1 MKKLIKIIFLA
12 SIVSVV
18 VSVVASFVSK
28 KKLSQMSDD
37 EIRAFLSSKLGG
49 KVGEDQL
56 ASIQD
61 AVIAGVRKG
70 SKAPA
75 VVDDY
80 VEDVEDAVSDVADV
94 AADAP
99 DDAENVEADDADD
112 DEEATADVADEVNA

>member
-1 MKKLIKIIFLA
+1 MKKLIKIILLV
-12 SIVSVV
+12 SVVSVV
-18 VSVVASFVSK
+18 VSVAVSFVSK

-70 SKAPA
+70 SNAPA
-75 VVDDY
+75 VVDDF
-80 VEDVEDAVSDVADV
+80 VEDVEDAASDLADV
-94 AADAP
+94 ATDAP
-99 DDAENVEADDADD
+99 GDAENAEAEADDG
-112 DEEATADVADEVNA
+112 